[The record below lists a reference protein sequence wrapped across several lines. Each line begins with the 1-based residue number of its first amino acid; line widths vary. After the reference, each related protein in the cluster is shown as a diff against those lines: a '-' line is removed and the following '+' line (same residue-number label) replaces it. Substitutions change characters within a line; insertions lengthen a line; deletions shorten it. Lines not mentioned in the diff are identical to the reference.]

1 VKEDSQSRDHH
12 ELMTIGVIRRMV
24 LLAGTW
30 SEGRLTFRKHILLRL
45 YGAATHRM
53 RVSVY
58 PASCEAV
65 VREWLKVISSV
76 RRMQRGMSDG

>member
-1 VKEDSQSRDHH
+1 MKEEGQSRDHH

-24 LLAGTW
+24 LLAGIA
-30 SEGRLTFRKHILLRL
+30 SEGGLTFRKHILDRL
-45 YGAATHRM
+45 YGAATHRL

-58 PASCEAV
+58 PAGCEVV
-65 VREWLKVISSV
+65 VRVWLKVISSV

>member
-1 VKEDSQSRDHH
+1 
-12 ELMTIGVIRRMV
+12 MTIGVIRRM
-24 LLAGTW
+24 LLSVVSQVRDDLH
-30 SEGRLTFRKHILLRL
+30 SENMSLIQV